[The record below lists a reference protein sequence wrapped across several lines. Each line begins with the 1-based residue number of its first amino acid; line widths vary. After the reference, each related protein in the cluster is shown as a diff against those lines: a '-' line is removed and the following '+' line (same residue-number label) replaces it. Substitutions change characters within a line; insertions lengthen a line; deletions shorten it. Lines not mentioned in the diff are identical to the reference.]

1 MVLKAY
7 AKLNL
12 FLQVLKP
19 KRKDNYHN
27 LVTLFERIDLF
38 DSITLKKRADK
49 KIRIICS
56 DSSVP
61 SGEDNLCFRAARLLQ
76 DTCGVNIGVDIV
88 IKKRIPVGAGLGG
101 GSSDAATILLGLNKL
116 WGLNL
121 SLSRLVSLSGK
132 IGSDVPFFLYDT
144 PFALGTSRGDKITP
158 LGNMKKVRLWHLLVV
173 PKRHVSTP
181 LIYRK
186 FDRFSGLTRPAYNV
200 KILTSALKKK
210 PVVLRR
216 GLLFNNLE
224 AVTRKEFPQVDRLK
238 AKLQN
243 LIGFNSVLMSGS
255 GPAVFGILRSKKEAV
270 LFNRK
275 LGAQVKR
282 ARRFLVR
289 TV

>member
-1 MVLKAY
+1 LVLKAY

-27 LVTLFERIDLF
+27 LVTLFERVDLF
-38 DSITLKKRADK
+38 DSVTLKKRVDN

-56 DSSVP
+56 DRFVP
-61 SGEDNLCFRAARLLQ
+61 PGEDNLCFRAARLLQ
-76 DTCGVNIGVDIV
+76 DTCGVNIGVDVI

-101 GSSDAATILLGLNKL
+101 GSADAAATLSGLNKL
-116 WGLNL
+116 WRLNL

-132 IGSDVPFFLYDT
+132 IGSDVAFFLYDT

-158 LGNMKKVRLWHLLVV
+158 LDNMKKVRLWHLLIV
-173 PKRHVSTP
+173 PKIHVSTP

-186 FDRFSGLTRPAYNV
+186 FDRFSGLTRPVYNV
-200 KILTSALKKK
+200 KILISALKKK

-255 GPAVFGILRSKKEAV
+255 GPAVFGICRSQKEAV
-270 LFNRK
+270 LFSKK
-275 LGAQVKR
+275 LSAKGR
-282 ARRFLVR
+282 RTRRFLVR